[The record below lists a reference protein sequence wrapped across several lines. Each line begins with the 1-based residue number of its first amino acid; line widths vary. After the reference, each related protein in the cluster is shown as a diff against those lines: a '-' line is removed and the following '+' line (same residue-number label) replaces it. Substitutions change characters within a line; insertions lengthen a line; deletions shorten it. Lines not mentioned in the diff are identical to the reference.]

1 LHLAC
6 FFLLLI
12 CCLSNIF
19 LVLALPGGD
28 TCPSWFLIS
37 LLVSSNDHGGC
48 CILMGLCGGVLDLLL
63 VFPVPVIRSWVKW
76 MVVVSEVR
84 LSMVAWWLCTLT
96 DVLTAHNLLDMSE
109 LPVSMLL
116 L

>member
-1 LHLAC
+1 LLAQY
-6 FFLLLI
+6 I
-12 CCLSNIF
+12 PGACLSWMWYLSF
-19 LVLALPGGD
+19 QVLDLTLA
-28 TCPSWFLIS
+28 
-37 LLVSSNDHGGC
+37 SSNDHGGC

-63 VFPVPVIRSWVKW
+63 VFPVLVMDSWVKW
-76 MVVVSEVR
+76 MVLVSEVR